1 MIFRWIWQYKAWNK
15 QTVRMTE
22 RQRKLSPASFIR
34 SRFDDCRH
42 VHISLVCYQEY
53 YKNWNEKEMKNNI
66 TIPYA
71 E

>member
-1 MIFRWIWQYKAWNK
+1 
-15 QTVRMTE
+15 MTE